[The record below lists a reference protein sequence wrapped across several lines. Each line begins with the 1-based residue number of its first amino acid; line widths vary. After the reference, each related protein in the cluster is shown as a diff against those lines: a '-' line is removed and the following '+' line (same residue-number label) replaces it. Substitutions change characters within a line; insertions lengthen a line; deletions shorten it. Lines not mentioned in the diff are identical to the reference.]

1 MRSENSSRLTEGAR
15 RPTINDIAKRVGLSK
30 ASVSR
35 ALNGKQD
42 VDPKTRKRVLE
53 LAAQM
58 GYVPSASAR
67 ALSNGRSNC
76 LGLLVP
82 TLTWPWILEVLRG
95 VAEEIE
101 RSGYSLILY
110 TTAAGEDSER
120 AFMSE
125 VVPAGAV
132 DGLALVIPLGMLD
145 YIEQLARDGLP
156 IVAVDDRG
164 HYPDLPTVATTNVE
178 GGRAATRHLIEHGR
192 RRIAM
197 LNGPHDFGCNR
208 DRLAGYKS
216 ALQEAGLRLD
226 PRRVIDSDF
235 KESGGASAM
244 SALLAADPE
253 LDAVFA
259 ANDVMAFGAMR
270 AIRNAGRS
278 IPDDVAVVGFDDL
291 PAAAMTHPP
300 LTTVRQPLYEMG
312 RTAAAMV
319 MSAIRGEP
327 IPHRAE
333 LPTSL
338 VVRGSSGAIASE
350 SNRAPARRPL
360 GRSGTRRR
368 PRDDKRAG
376 GAGK

>member
-1 MRSENSSRLTEGAR
+1 MRQASRPPDR

-42 VDPKTRKRVLE
+42 VDPETRKRVLKV
-53 LAAQM
+53 AAQV

-110 TTAAGEDSER
+110 TTSGGEDSER
-120 AFMSE
+120 EFMSQ

-132 DGLALVIPLGMLD
+132 DGLALVIPLGMLE
-145 YIEQLARDGLP
+145 YIERLAKGGLP
-156 IVAVDDRG
+156 VVVVDDRG
-164 HYPDLPTVATTNVE
+164 HYPDLPTVATTNIE
-178 GGRAATRHLIEHGR
+178 GGRSATLHLVERGR

-197 LNGPHDFGCNR
+197 LNGPRDFGCNR
-208 DRLAGYKS
+208 DRLEGYKS
-216 ALQEAGLRLD
+216 ALQKAGLQFD
-226 PRRVIDSDF
+226 PKLVVDSDF

-244 SALLAADPE
+244 TTLLAADPK
-253 LDAVFA
+253 LDAVFV

-270 AIRNAGRS
+270 ALRNAGRRV
-278 IPDDVAVVGFDDL
+278 PDDVAVVGFDDI
-291 PAAAMTHPP
+291 PASAMTHPP
-300 LTTVRQPLYEMG
+300 LSTVRQPLYEMG
-312 RTAAAMV
+312 RTAASMV
-319 MSAIRGEP
+319 MAAVRGES
-327 IPHRAE
+327 ITKRIE

-338 VVRGSSGAIASE
+338 VIRESSG
-350 SNRAPARRPL
+350 
-360 GRSGTRRR
+360 G
-368 PRDDKRAG
+368 
-376 GAGK
+376 

>member
-1 MRSENSSRLTEGAR
+1 MDK

-42 VDPKTRKRVLE
+42 VDPETRKRVLK

-101 RSGYSLILY
+101 PSGYSLILY
-110 TTAAGEDSER
+110 TTTDGVDSER
-120 AFMSE
+120 AFMSQ

-132 DGLALVIPLGMLD
+132 DGLALVIPFGMLD
-145 YIEQLARDGLP
+145 YIEGLAKGGLP
-156 IVAVDDRG
+156 IVVVDDRG

-178 GGRAATRHLIEHGR
+178 GGRTATRHLIEQGR
-192 RRIAM
+192 KRIAM

-208 DRLAGYKS
+208 DRLKGYKS
-216 ALQEAGLRLD
+216 ALHEAGLQVD
-226 PRRVIDSDF
+226 PRRTVDSDF
-235 KESGGASAM
+235 KEEGGASAM
-244 SALLAADPE
+244 ATLLAADPQ

-270 AIRNAGRS
+270 ALRNAGRRV
-278 IPDDVAVVGFDDL
+278 PDDVAVVGFDDI
-291 PAAAMTHPP
+291 PASAMTHPP

-312 RTAAAMV
+312 RTAASMV
-319 MSAIRGEP
+319 MAAVRGEP
-327 IPHRAE
+327 IAKRIE

-338 VVRGSSGAIASE
+338 VIRDSSGASHAG
-350 SNRAPARRPL
+350 NRA
-360 GRSGTRRR
+360 GQ
-368 PRDDKRAG
+368 
-376 GAGK
+376 

>member
-1 MRSENSSRLTEGAR
+1 MGDEMRAGTDGANK

-35 ALNGKQD
+35 ALNGKED
-42 VDPKTRKRVLE
+42 VDPQTRKRVLE
-53 LAAQM
+53 LATQM

-110 TTAAGEDSER
+110 TTTDGEDSER
-120 AFMSE
+120 AFMSQ

-132 DGLALVIPLGMLD
+132 DGLALVIPYGMLE
-145 YIEQLARDGLP
+145 YIERLAKGGLP
-156 IVAVDDRG
+156 VVVVDDRG
-164 HYPDLPTVATTNVE
+164 HYPDLPTVATTNIE
-178 GGRAATRHLIEHGR
+178 GGRSATRHLIEQGR

-208 DRLAGYKS
+208 DRLEGYKS
-216 ALQEAGLRLD
+216 TLEEAGLEVDL
-226 PRRVIDSDF
+226 RRIVDSDF
-235 KESGGASAM
+235 KEEGGAAAM
-244 SALLAADPE
+244 ATLLAADPR

-270 AIRNAGRS
+270 TLRKMGRRV
-278 IPDDVAVVGFDDL
+278 PDDVAVVGFDDI
-291 PAAAMTHPP
+291 PASAMTHPP

-312 RTAAAMV
+312 RAAAVMV
-319 MSAIRGEP
+319 MAAVRGES
-327 IPHRAE
+327 IAKRVE
-333 LPTSL
+333 LPTTL
-338 VVRGSSGAIASE
+338 VVRDSSRGAPSA
-350 SNRAPARRPL
+350 ARPERVE
-360 GRSGTRRR
+360 
-368 PRDDKRAG
+368 
-376 GAGK
+376 

>member
-1 MRSENSSRLTEGAR
+1 MTATTK
-15 RPTINDIAKRVGLSK
+15 RPTINDIAKRAGLSK

-42 VDPKTRKRVLE
+42 VDPQTRQRVLK
-53 LAAQM
+53 LATQL

-101 RSGYSLILY
+101 PSGYSLILY
-110 TTAAGEDSER
+110 TTAGGEDSER
-120 AFMSE
+120 EFMSQ

-132 DGLALVIPLGMLD
+132 DGLALVIPLGMLE
-145 YIEQLARDGLP
+145 YIEQLAKGGLP
-156 IVAVDDRG
+156 IVVVDDRG

-178 GGRAATRHLIEHGR
+178 GGRSATRHLIEQGR

-208 DRLAGYKS
+208 DRLKGYES
-216 ALQEAGLRLD
+216 ALEDAGLPAD
-226 PRRVIDSDF
+226 PRHVVDSDF

-244 SALLAADPE
+244 AELLSADPR

-259 ANDVMAFGAMR
+259 ANDLMAFGAMR
-270 AIRNAGRS
+270 ALRNAGRR
-278 IPDDVAVVGFDDL
+278 IPEDVAVVGFDDL
-291 PAAAMTHPP
+291 PASAMTHPP

-312 RTAAAMV
+312 RTAASMV
-319 MSAIRGEP
+319 MAAVRGES
-327 IPHRAE
+327 IAKRVE

-338 VVRGSSGAIASE
+338 VIRDSSVGSGSSRKP
-350 SNRAPARRPL
+350 NRAR
-360 GRSGTRRR
+360 
-368 PRDDKRAG
+368 
-376 GAGK
+376 

>member
-1 MRSENSSRLTEGAR
+1 VKVDK
-15 RPTINDIAKRVGLSK
+15 RPTINDIARRAGLSK

-42 VDPKTRKRVLE
+42 VDPETRKRVLK

-67 ALSNGRSNC
+67 ALSNGRSSS

-110 TTAAGEDSER
+110 TTSGGEDSER
-120 AFMSE
+120 EFMAQ

-132 DGLALVIPLGMLD
+132 DGLVLVIPLGMLD
-145 YIEQLARDGLP
+145 YIERLAKGGLP

-164 HYPDLPTVATTNVE
+164 HYPDLPTVATTNIE
-178 GGRAATRHLIEHGR
+178 GGRTATSHLIEQGR
-192 RRIAM
+192 KRIAM

-208 DRLAGYKS
+208 DRLEGYKS
-216 ALQEAGLRLD
+216 ALQQAGLRFD
-226 PRRVIDSDF
+226 PHRVTDSDF
-235 KESGGASAM
+235 KETGGASAM
-244 SALLAADPE
+244 TTLLEADPR
-253 LDAVFA
+253 LDAVFV

-270 AIRNAGRS
+270 ALRNSGRRV
-278 IPDDVAVVGFDDL
+278 PDDVAVVGFDDI
-291 PAAAMTHPP
+291 PASAMTHPP

-312 RTAAAMV
+312 RTAASMV
-319 MSAIRGEP
+319 MAAVRGES
-327 IPHRAE
+327 ISKRIE

-338 VVRGSSGAIASE
+338 VIRDSSVGAPS
-350 SNRAPARRPL
+350 SDKPNRV
-360 GRSGTRRR
+360 
-368 PRDDKRAG
+368 K
-376 GAGK
+376 

>member
-1 MRSENSSRLTEGAR
+1 MRETSRTPDK
-15 RPTINDIAKRVGLSK
+15 RPTINDIARRVGLSK

-42 VDPKTRKRVLE
+42 VDPETRKRVLKVATQ
-53 LAAQM
+53 L
-58 GYVPSASAR
+58 GYVASASAR

-110 TTAAGEDSER
+110 TTSGGEDSER
-120 AFMSE
+120 EFMSQ

-132 DGLALVIPLGMLD
+132 DGLALVIPLGMLE
-145 YIEQLARDGLP
+145 YIERLAKGGLP
-156 IVAVDDRG
+156 IVVVDDRG
-164 HYPDLPTVATTNVE
+164 HYPDLPTVATTNIE
-178 GGRAATRHLIEHGR
+178 GGRSATRHLIDKGR

-208 DRLAGYKS
+208 DRLEGYKS
-216 ALQEAGLRLD
+216 ALQKAGLQFD
-226 PRRVIDSDF
+226 PKLVVDSDF
-235 KESGGASAM
+235 KETGGASAM
-244 SALLAADPE
+244 TTLLAADPN
-253 LDAVFA
+253 LDGVFV

-270 AIRNAGRS
+270 ALRNAGRRV
-278 IPDDVAVVGFDDL
+278 PDDVAVVGFDDI
-291 PAAAMTHPP
+291 PASAMTHPP

-312 RTAAAMV
+312 RTAASMV
-319 MSAIRGEP
+319 MAAVRGES
-327 IPHRAE
+327 ITKRIE

-338 VVRGSSGAIASE
+338 VVRESSG
-350 SNRAPARRPL
+350 
-360 GRSGTRRR
+360 G
-368 PRDDKRAG
+368 
-376 GAGK
+376 

>member
-1 MRSENSSRLTEGAR
+1 MKMREASRTPDK
-15 RPTINDIAKRVGLSK
+15 RPTINDIAKRAGLSK

-42 VDPKTRKRVLE
+42 VDPETRKRVLK
-53 LAAQM
+53 LAAQI

-110 TTAAGEDSER
+110 TTSGGEDSER
-120 AFMSE
+120 EFMSQ

-132 DGLALVIPLGMLD
+132 DGLALVIPLGMLE
-145 YIEQLARDGLP
+145 YIERLAKGGLP
-156 IVAVDDRG
+156 VVVVDDRG
-164 HYPDLPTVATTNVE
+164 HYPDLPTVATTNIE
-178 GGRAATRHLIEHGR
+178 GGRSATRHLIDNGR

-216 ALQEAGLRLD
+216 ALQKAGLQFD
-226 PRRVIDSDF
+226 PRLVVDSDF
-235 KESGGASAM
+235 KETGGASAM
-244 SALLAADPE
+244 TALLAADPD
-253 LDAVFA
+253 LDGVFV

-270 AIRNAGRS
+270 ALRNAGRRV
-278 IPDDVAVVGFDDL
+278 PDDVAVVGFDDI
-291 PAAAMTHPP
+291 PASAMTHPP
-300 LTTVRQPLYEMG
+300 LSTVRQPLYEMG
-312 RTAAAMV
+312 RTAASMV
-319 MSAIRGEP
+319 MAAVRGES
-327 IPHRAE
+327 ITKRIE

-338 VVRGSSGAIASE
+338 VVRESSG
-350 SNRAPARRPL
+350 
-360 GRSGTRRR
+360 G
-368 PRDDKRAG
+368 
-376 GAGK
+376 

>member
-1 MRSENSSRLTEGAR
+1 MREVSRTPDK

-42 VDPKTRKRVLE
+42 VDPETRKRVLKV
-53 LAAQM
+53 AAQV

-110 TTAAGEDSER
+110 TTSGGEDSER
-120 AFMSE
+120 EFMSQ

-132 DGLALVIPLGMLD
+132 DGLALVIPLGMLE
-145 YIEQLARDGLP
+145 YIERLAKGGLP
-156 IVAVDDRG
+156 VVVVDDRG
-164 HYPDLPTVATTNVE
+164 HYPDLPTVATTNIE
-178 GGRAATRHLIEHGR
+178 GGRSATLHLVERGR

-197 LNGPHDFGCNR
+197 LNGPRDFGCNR
-208 DRLAGYKS
+208 DRLEGYKS
-216 ALQEAGLRLD
+216 ALQKAGLQFD
-226 PRRVIDSDF
+226 PKLVVDSDF

-244 SALLAADPE
+244 TTLLAADPK
-253 LDAVFA
+253 LDAVFV

-270 AIRNAGRS
+270 ALRNSGRRV
-278 IPDDVAVVGFDDL
+278 PDDVAVVGFDDI
-291 PAAAMTHPP
+291 PASAMTHPP
-300 LTTVRQPLYEMG
+300 LSTVRQPLYEMG
-312 RTAAAMV
+312 RTAASMV
-319 MSAIRGEP
+319 MAAVRGES
-327 IPHRAE
+327 ITNRIE

-338 VVRGSSGAIASE
+338 VIRESSG
-350 SNRAPARRPL
+350 
-360 GRSGTRRR
+360 G
-368 PRDDKRAG
+368 
-376 GAGK
+376 

>member
-1 MRSENSSRLTEGAR
+1 MREASRTPEK
-15 RPTINDIAKRVGLSK
+15 RPTINDIARRVGLSK

-42 VDPKTRKRVLE
+42 VDPETRKRVLKVATQ
-53 LAAQM
+53 L
-58 GYVPSASAR
+58 GYVASASAR

-110 TTAAGEDSER
+110 TTSGGEDSER
-120 AFMSE
+120 EFMSQ

-132 DGLALVIPLGMLD
+132 DGLALVIPLGMLE
-145 YIEQLARDGLP
+145 YIERLAKGGLP
-156 IVAVDDRG
+156 IVVVDDRG
-164 HYPDLPTVATTNVE
+164 HYPDLPTVATTNIE
-178 GGRAATRHLIEHGR
+178 GGRSATRHLIDKGR

-208 DRLAGYKS
+208 DRLEGYKS
-216 ALQEAGLRLD
+216 ALQKAGLQFD
-226 PRRVIDSDF
+226 PKLVVDSDF
-235 KESGGASAM
+235 KETGGASAM
-244 SALLAADPE
+244 TGLLAADPN
-253 LDAVFA
+253 LDGVFV

-270 AIRNAGRS
+270 ALRNASRRV
-278 IPDDVAVVGFDDL
+278 PDDVAVVGFDDI
-291 PAAAMTHPP
+291 PASAMTHPP

-312 RTAAAMV
+312 RTAASMV
-319 MSAIRGEP
+319 MAAVRGES
-327 IPHRAE
+327 ITKRIE

-338 VVRGSSGAIASE
+338 VVRESSG
-350 SNRAPARRPL
+350 
-360 GRSGTRRR
+360 G
-368 PRDDKRAG
+368 
-376 GAGK
+376 

>member
-1 MRSENSSRLTEGAR
+1 MREASRTPDK
-15 RPTINDIAKRVGLSK
+15 RPTINDIARRVGLSK

-42 VDPKTRKRVLE
+42 VDPETRKRVLKVATQ
-53 LAAQM
+53 L
-58 GYVPSASAR
+58 GYVASASAR

-110 TTAAGEDSER
+110 TTSGGEDSER
-120 AFMSE
+120 EFMSQ

-132 DGLALVIPLGMLD
+132 DGLALVIPLGMLE
-145 YIEQLARDGLP
+145 YIERLAKGGLP
-156 IVAVDDRG
+156 IVVVDDRG
-164 HYPDLPTVATTNVE
+164 HYPDLPTVATTNIE
-178 GGRAATRHLIEHGR
+178 GGRSATRHLIEHGR
-192 RRIAM
+192 QRIAM

-208 DRLAGYKS
+208 DRLEGYKS
-216 ALQEAGLRLD
+216 ALHDAGLRFHPQL
-226 PRRVIDSDF
+226 VVNSDF

-244 SALLAADPE
+244 TALLAADPR
-253 LDAVFA
+253 LDAVFV

-270 AIRNAGRS
+270 ALRNAGRRV
-278 IPDDVAVVGFDDL
+278 PDDVAVVGFDDI
-291 PAAAMTHPP
+291 PASAMTHPP

-312 RTAAAMV
+312 RTAASMV
-319 MSAIRGEP
+319 MAAVRGES
-327 IPHRAE
+327 IAKRIE

-338 VVRGSSGAIASE
+338 VIRDSSGGTPS
-350 SNRAPARRPL
+350 SDRPNRV
-360 GRSGTRRR
+360 
-368 PRDDKRAG
+368 K
-376 GAGK
+376 

>member
-1 MRSENSSRLTEGAR
+1 MREPSRTPDR

-42 VDPKTRKRVLE
+42 VDPETRKRVLKV
-53 LAAQM
+53 AAQV

-110 TTAAGEDSER
+110 TTSGGEDSER
-120 AFMSE
+120 EFMSQ

-132 DGLALVIPLGMLD
+132 DGLVLVIPLGMLE
-145 YIEQLARDGLP
+145 YIERLAKGGLP
-156 IVAVDDRG
+156 IVVVDDRG
-164 HYPDLPTVATTNVE
+164 HYPDLPTVATTNIE
-178 GGRAATRHLIEHGR
+178 GGRSATLHLVERGR

-197 LNGPHDFGCNR
+197 LNGPRDFGCNR
-208 DRLAGYKS
+208 DRLEGYKS
-216 ALQEAGLRLD
+216 ALQKAGLQFD
-226 PRRVIDSDF
+226 PKLVVDSDF

-244 SALLAADPE
+244 ATLLAADPK
-253 LDAVFA
+253 LDAVFV

-270 AIRNAGRS
+270 ALRNSGRRV
-278 IPDDVAVVGFDDL
+278 PDDVAVVGFDDI
-291 PAAAMTHPP
+291 PASAMTHPP
-300 LTTVRQPLYEMG
+300 LSTVRQPLYEMG
-312 RTAAAMV
+312 RTAASMV
-319 MSAIRGEP
+319 MAAVRGES
-327 IPHRAE
+327 ITKRIE

-338 VVRGSSGAIASE
+338 VIRESSG
-350 SNRAPARRPL
+350 
-360 GRSGTRRR
+360 G
-368 PRDDKRAG
+368 
-376 GAGK
+376 

>member
-1 MRSENSSRLTEGAR
+1 MLMRERETRPTGK
-15 RPTINDIAKRVGLSK
+15 RPTINDIAKRAGLSK

-42 VDPKTRKRVLE
+42 VDPATRQRVLK
-53 LAAQM
+53 LAAQI

-67 ALSNGRSNC
+67 ALSNGRSNS

-101 RSGYSLILY
+101 PSGYSLILY
-110 TTAAGEDSER
+110 TTAGGADSER

-125 VVPAGAV
+125 VIPAGAV

-145 YIEQLARDGLP
+145 YIEQLAKGGLP
-156 IVAVDDRG
+156 IVVVDDRG
-164 HYPDLPTVATTNVE
+164 HYPDLPTVATTNIE
-178 GGRAATRHLIEHGR
+178 GGRVATNHLIEQGR

-216 ALQEAGLRLD
+216 ALQEAGLRFDL
-226 PRRVIDSDF
+226 RHVTDSDF

-244 SALLAADPE
+244 ATLLAADPR

-259 ANDVMAFGAMR
+259 ANDLMAFGAMR
-270 AIRNAGRS
+270 ALRSAGRRV
-278 IPDDVAVVGFDDL
+278 PDDVAVVGFDDL
-291 PAAAMTHPP
+291 PASAMTHPP

-312 RTAAAMV
+312 RTAASMV
-319 MSAIRGEP
+319 MAAVRGER
-327 IPHRAE
+327 IAKRVE
-333 LPTSL
+333 LATSL
-338 VVRGSSGAIASE
+338 VIRESSGGSP
-350 SNRAPARRPL
+350 SSDKPHPA
-360 GRSGTRRR
+360 
-368 PRDDKRAG
+368 K
-376 GAGK
+376 

>member
-1 MRSENSSRLTEGAR
+1 LSEVKHRR
-15 RPTINDIAKRVGLSK
+15 VDKRPTINDIAKRANLSK

-42 VDPKTRKRVLE
+42 VDPGTRKRVLK

-95 VAEEIE
+95 VAAEVEP
-101 RSGYSLILY
+101 SGYSLILY
-110 TTAAGEDSER
+110 TTTDGEDSER
-120 AFMSE
+120 AFMSQ

-132 DGLALVIPLGMLD
+132 DGLALVIPFGMLA
-145 YIEQLARDGLP
+145 YIEGLAKGGLP
-156 IVAVDDRG
+156 VVVVDDRG

-178 GGRAATRHLIEHGR
+178 GGRAATAHLIEQGR

-208 DRLAGYKS
+208 DRLEGYKS
-216 ALQEAGLRLD
+216 ALQAAGLQLD
-226 PRRVIDSDF
+226 PRRVTDSDF
-235 KESGGASAM
+235 KEEGGASAM
-244 SALLAADPE
+244 TKLLAADPR

-270 AIRNAGRS
+270 TLRSAGRRV
-278 IPDDVAVVGFDDL
+278 PDDVAVVGFDDI
-291 PAAAMTHPP
+291 PASAMTHPP

-312 RTAAAMV
+312 RTAASMV
-319 MSAIRGEP
+319 MAAVRGES
-327 IPHRAE
+327 IAKRTE

-338 VVRGSSGAIASE
+338 VIRDSSGATASQ
-350 SNRAPARRPL
+350 R
-360 GRSGTRRR
+360 T
-368 PRDDKRAG
+368 
-376 GAGK
+376 